1 MNLFHPD
8 KRGLCFMQKNK
19 GGVLH
24 QKERGFALLSG
35 LLLIRDVS
43 INIPFSSTPVS
54 STAIHNSQSPSALH
68 LSAQKVLIQARES
81 CERLLRILKVLKC
94 GIHFFSGLKNPNF
107 CNKKTLYSPS
117 NLALSG
123 APSVA
128 GSFQHKKS
136 KDKSEQELTYYLK
149 NLIFVL
155 RKSVS
160 LNLLL
165 CNKLHL
171 KAIAF
176 ENTLLNFEITVI
188 MQLQSVNAPVWEEAQ
203 QQLLMRT

>member
-1 MNLFHPD
+1 MEPGEKSQQEKASREGLKEMNLFYPD

-94 GIHFFSGLKNPNF
+94 GIHFFLGLKIP
-107 CNKKTLYSPS
+107 
-117 NLALSG
+117 
-123 APSVA
+123 
-128 GSFQHKKS
+128 
-136 KDKSEQELTYYLK
+136 
-149 NLIFVL
+149 IFVIKRL
-155 RKSVS
+155 YIV
-160 LNLLL
+160 LLT
-165 CNKLHL
+165 LH
-171 KAIAF
+171 F
-176 ENTLLNFEITVI
+176 QGHQV
-188 MQLQSVNAPVWEEAQ
+188 
-203 QQLLMRT
+203 